1 MKESGIWEKFFSV
14 KISPLKTHK
23 IVSICGLKLKF
34 RCDGNRKALEKLRAT
49 IRENSVLIVETN
61 TCHYEVIPGY
71 AKYFSELGYNVDV
84 AVYDG
89 GQLDFLCE
97 AVPTVRGFTLGEK
110 DMDKLLGAAPIRAYH
125 YILFSSAIKYV
136 DGVEVNSP
144 KMPLVTSYYHNIAAD
159 QKKMI
164 FVQHHMEETLK
175 AFHVTGHHILI
186 ARHGLGV
193 GKENT
198 EHAANVVYHQ
208 RNSGFFCRFQQTFCQ
223 TCCQLIQRFVNA
235 RLRDFI
241 QTGETS
247 SHRNR
252 VTGKRTRLID
262 RTGRGQ
268 RIHYITTTTECA
280 YRHSTA
286 DDFAEAGE
294 IRFHTVIILCAS

>member
-1 MKESGIWEKFFSV
+1 
-14 KISPLKTHK
+14 
-23 IVSICGLKLKF
+23 
-34 RCDGNRKALEKLRAT
+34 
-49 IRENSVLIVETN
+49 
-61 TCHYEVIPGY
+61 
-71 AKYFSELGYNVDV
+71 
-84 AVYDG
+84 
-89 GQLDFLCE
+89 
-97 AVPTVRGFTLGEK
+97 
-110 DMDKLLGAAPIRAYH
+110 
-125 YILFSSAIKYV
+125 
-136 DGVEVNSP
+136 
-144 KMPLVTSYYHNIAAD
+144 
-159 QKKMI
+159 
-164 FVQHHMEETLK
+164 MEETLK

-208 RNSGFFCRFQQTFCQ
+208 RNSGFFCRFPQTFCQ
-223 TCCQLIQRFVNA
+223 TCCQLIQRLVNA
-235 RLRDFI
+235 RLCDFI